1 MRCEKCGQRN
11 AVVFLDHV
19 TEKGH
24 RRLSLC
30 LECAVEAGIIS
41 RDLKLSFIPEKVM
54 EGLFS
59 ASGRKADE
67 APKVPA
73 RVCPRCGTELS
84 AFLASRRAGCAR
96 CWDVFAG
103 QIVPPNQEDLR
114 YRGRRRPPSGKVPS
128 APACDDRTLKI
139 AMLRKRLARLVESE
153 RYEDAIAVRDA
164 LRKLDAGHPC
174 G

>member
-41 RDLKLSFIPEKVM
+41 RDLKLSFVPDKVL
-54 EGLFS
+54 EGLF
-59 ASGRKADE
+59 AVSGRKGEGRAE
-67 APKVPA
+67 TPA

-84 AFLASRRAGCAR
+84 TFLASRRAGCVC

-103 QIVPPNQEDLR
+103 QIVPPNQTDLR
-114 YRGRRRPPSGKVPS
+114 YRGRRRPPAGKAA
-128 APACDDRTLKI
+128 APACDDRTVKI